1 MSASVRSRGW
11 IENRPTHGLRSP
23 DPRELWQH
31 RELAWFLA
39 LRELKAR
46 YNQALLGAGW
56 AVLQP
61 LVGVVVFTIVFGHF
75 AKVPSEG
82 IPYPVFALVGLAVWS
97 YTSGS
102 VTKATQI
109 LVTNSPLVTKVY
121 FPRLLA
127 PVAAV
132 LPGLTDLL
140 VALLAL
146 PVFWVV
152 FDTYPTWA
160 IVTLPLWVVVLV
172 VTALGVGL
180 WLGTM
185 NVTYRDIN
193 QAVTL
198 LISMWMFITPVA
210 YPSSVVPPS
219 WRAFYFVNPMAGVVE
234 GFRWALIGAPWAG
247 NEVFISVAA
256 AVLLLVGGVAYF
268 EHAERRFADVI

>member
-1 MSASVRSRGW
+1 MSVSLRSRGW
-11 IENRPTHGLRSP
+11 IENRPTRGLRWP
-23 DPRELWQH
+23 DLGELWQH

-56 AVLQP
+56 AILQP
-61 LVGVVVFTIVFGHF
+61 LIGVVVFTIVFGRL
-75 AKVPSEG
+75 AKVETG
-82 IPYPVFALVGLAVWS
+82 EIPYPIFALVGLAVWS

-132 LPGLTDLL
+132 LPGLIDLM

-146 PVFWVV
+146 PVFWLVY
-152 FDTYPTWA
+152 DTYPTPA
-160 IVTLPLWVVVLV
+160 IVTLPLWIVLLV
-172 VTALGVGL
+172 VTALGIGL
-180 WLGTM
+180 SLGTL

-219 WRAFYFVNPMAGVVE
+219 WRTLYFVNPMAGVVE